1 MGEGAGWGAITALL
15 IVIAISVWLGT
26 LAQRAIQ
33 GKSFLQGYFLGNR
46 GLGAWALALTAT
58 VQSGGTFMGYPSL
71 VYTHGWIVALW
82 IGSYMVV
89 PITGFG
95 VLGKRVAH
103 LSRRTGTVTVPDMLR
118 ARFASPTIG
127 LMASL
132 FIIAFMSSM
141 MVAQF
146 KAGAIVMKLTL
157 PGNATLAGRA
167 KAPTDA
173 AETPTTKPAAS
184 NTTASDTP
192 APAGQGAA
200 SPTAKPDKLEAIDTA
215 YFIGLGVF
223 ALTVV
228 GYTLIGGFLASVW
241 TDLFQSVL
249 MLIGTVILFLL
260 VVPLTPGAAMSQPT
274 LDAIQQTG
282 PNFASGPGFSADG
295 RQFLPVGLAFSFFIV
310 WIFGGIGSPAGVVR
324 LMASHDTP
332 TIRRSIVLL
341 SFYNSL
347 IYLPL
352 LVICITA
359 RTLPIF
365 NTPGAG
371 AISDELIPRLALW
384 STSDI
389 WGGSLIGGLILA
401 APFGAV
407 MATVST
413 YLVVIA
419 SGVVRDIYL
428 RFIRPDASQNETRR
442 VTQATMIAFGV
453 MAVALN
459 INPVQYLQA
468 LVIFSTATMAAAL
481 LVPCVMAAYW
491 RRATVPGVIA
501 SMITG
506 STTMLGLYGR
516 GWWMAWTDQDQGYGL
531 STSFRPYFLAG
542 LEPIVWGLLASVTAG
557 IVVSLLT
564 RPPDAELVA
573 WLFDRQDTPAQP
585 AGGQKTLPTPN

>member
-1 MGEGAGWGAITALL
+1 MADGPGWGAITALL

-26 LAQRAIQ
+26 LAQKAIQ

-95 VLGKRVAH
+95 VLGKRVAQ
-103 LSRRTGTVTVPDMLR
+103 LSRRTGAVTVPDMLR
-118 ARFASPTIG
+118 ARFGSPAIG
-127 LMASL
+127 LLASL

-157 PGNATLAGRA
+157 PGNAALASKTSA
-167 KAPTDA
+167 
-173 AETPTTKPAAS
+173 
-184 NTTASDTP
+184 P
-192 APAGQGAA
+192 APGPATGAA
-200 SPTAKPDKLEAIDTA
+200 LTSTADAIATNADERAIVVEAAPPDEKKPSALESIDRA
-215 YFIGLGVF
+215 YFVGLAVF
-223 ALTVV
+223 SLTVV

-260 VVPLTPGAAMSQPT
+260 VVPLVPGEAMQKPT
-274 LDAIQQTG
+274 LDAVAQTG
-282 PNFASGPGFSADG
+282 SEFAAGPGFSADG
-295 RQFLPVGLAFSFFIV
+295 RQFLPVGLAFSFFVV

-352 LVICITA
+352 LVICVTA
-359 RTLPIF
+359 KTLPIF
-365 NTPGAG
+365 EAGHKGAV
-371 AISDELIPRLALW
+371 SDELIPRLALW
-384 STSDI
+384 STSHI
-389 WGGSLIGGLILA
+389 PGGSLIGGLILA

-419 SGVVRDIYL
+419 SGVVRDVYL
-428 RFIRPDASQNETRR
+428 RFIRPQASSSETKW
-442 VTQATMIAFGV
+442 VTQATMIFFGV

-459 INPVQYLQA
+459 IKPVAYLQA
-468 LVIFSTATMAAAL
+468 LVIFSTSTMAATL
-481 LVPCVMAAYW
+481 LVPIAMAAFW
-491 RRATVPGVIA
+491 RRASVPGVIA
-501 SMITG
+501 AMLTG
-506 STTMLGLYGR
+506 SCTMLSLYGR
-516 GWWMAWTDQDQGYGL
+516 GWWMAWQGIDQGYGL
-531 STSFRPYFLAG
+531 ATAFRPYFLAG
-542 LEPIVWGLLASVTAG
+542 FEPIVWGLLASAAAGVCVT
-557 IVVSLLT
+557 LMT
-564 RPPDAELVA
+564 RPPDDQLVS
-573 WLFDRQDTPAQP
+573 WLFDRPDPQP
-585 AGGQKTLPTPN
+585 VSSAGTTT